1 MWDGGYIMDLELLK
15 ELYGEAETLSADDLI
30 KAINEKGLKLA
41 DLATGGYVS
50 KDKHESEL
58 SAYKKQIG
66 EYDAKL
72 KTFEDLKP
80 DELKEQV
87 EALANAKTEL
97 EAKLSAQEYSHRLE
111 AVISAEKFS
120 SNAAKQ
126 HFIAEL
132 KAKALSFD
140 GDTLLG
146 YADFKSAY
154 EETDPGAFAAAPAD
168 DSKPAIMK
176 NLNSKKEIAMT
187 RAEFDKLTTS
197 EQLAIKANDPELFT
211 KLLRK
216 K

>member
-1 MWDGGYIMDLELLK
+1 MELIK
-15 ELYGEAETLSADDLI
+15 SLYGEAETLSADDLI
-30 KAINEKGLKLA
+30 KAIEAEGVKLA
-41 DLATGGYVS
+41 DLATGEYVS
-50 KDKHESEL
+50 KDRHESEL

-80 DELKEQV
+80 DELKKQV

-97 EAKLSAQEYSHRLE
+97 EAKLSAQEYSHKLE
-111 AVISAEKFS
+111 AVIGAEQFS

-126 HFIAEL
+126 HFITEL
-132 KAKALSFD
+132 KAKALAFD

-154 EETDPGAFAAAPAD
+154 LETDPGAFVAPTQPV
-168 DSKPAIMK
+168 SENKPAFTK
-176 NLNSKKEIAMT
+176 NLTGNKESALT
-187 RAEFDKLTTS
+187 SAEFDKLTTS
-197 EQLAIKANDPELFT
+197 EQLVIKANDPELFT